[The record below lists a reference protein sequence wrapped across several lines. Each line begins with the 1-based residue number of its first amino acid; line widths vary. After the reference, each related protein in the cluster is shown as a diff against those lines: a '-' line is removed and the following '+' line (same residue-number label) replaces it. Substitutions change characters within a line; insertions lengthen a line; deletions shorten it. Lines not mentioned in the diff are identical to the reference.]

1 MIIAILI
8 LLASMCIIDIVYIN
22 KKIYSP
28 IFVFNA
34 IWLITLGL
42 YELKLSTL
50 QQDLSNRTIFIFLIC
65 IVSYN
70 ITCLVKLLLN
80 IKNIKINRM
89 KPFINKEKVKEKIF
103 NYTIIKKIL
112 AKNYTI
118 EDKVKIGKYI
128 VLIIFVIQTIY
139 SRGLPLIWKLTGSSK
154 VYIDYGIPSLT
165 GAWYGLIICLGAYSF
180 FKKGLDKYIYILIRY
195 INTIKTNSN
204 IYNIRSYF
212 LYYT

>member
-1 MIIAILI
+1 MA
-8 LLASMCIIDIVYIN
+8 LL
-22 KKIYSP
+22 
-28 IFVFNA
+28 
-34 IWLITLGL
+34 
-42 YELKLSTL
+42 
-50 QQDLSNRTIFIFLIC
+50 
-65 IVSYN
+65 
-70 ITCLVKLLLN
+70 
-80 IKNIKINRM
+80 
-89 KPFINKEKVKEKIF
+89 
-103 NYTIIKKIL
+103 KKIL